1 MGTSKPRPLGTL
13 GKLSKVPK
21 KITQESLLT
30 LPSLLW
36 LVILF
41 VIPTIMVII
50 LSFRSSDPR
59 GGIGQDWTLQ
69 AYEQIF
75 AQNLGPVIWRT
86 LRLSLYTT
94 VICLVLAVPVA
105 YHMARLEKH
114 HQQNL
119 LLLVIIPFWTNFLI
133 RIYAW
138 KVLLHPDGFI
148 KQFLAALRIVEP
160 EATLL
165 YNEGAVLLVLV
176 YTYLP
181 FAILPL
187 YSAAE
192 KFDFRLL
199 EASQDLGGSDWIGFY
214 RIFLP
219 GISAGIGSAI
229 LVVFIPALG
238 SYIIP
243 EIVGGPGS
251 QMLGNRIAQRVFT
264 DRNLPQAS
272 GLSTL
277 LILAVLIPSL
287 VSLVSRKVLTTNS
300 TGTNKTGPPQPL
312 GLSNQEAS
320 S

>member
-1 MGTSKPRPLGTL
+1 MGTSKQPPIWNRNNIPLNK
-13 GKLSKVPK
+13 GKG
-21 KITQESLLT
+21 TQEALLT
-30 LPSLLW
+30 LPSFLW
-36 LVILF
+36 LLILF
-41 VIPTIMVII
+41 VIPTIMVVII
-50 LSFRSSDPR
+50 SFRSSDPR
-59 GGIGQDWTLQ
+59 GGIGQEWTIR
-69 AYEQIF
+69 AYQQIF

-86 LRLSLYTT
+86 IRLSLYTT
-94 VICLVLAVPVA
+94 VICLVLAIPVA

-138 KVLLHPDGFI
+138 KVLLHPDGLI
-148 KQFLAALRIVEP
+148 KQILATLQLVEP

-219 GISAGIGSAI
+219 GISAGIVSAI

-277 LILAVLIPSL
+277 LILAVMVPSFLSL
-287 VSLVSRKVLTTNS
+287 VTRKLVIPRGKGAHS
-300 TGTNKTGPPQPL
+300 TR
-312 GLSNQEAS
+312 LSNQEAHG
-320 S
+320 

>member
-1 MGTSKPRPLGTL
+1 MGTSKQPPIWNRNNNL
-13 GKLSKVPK
+13 LSKGK
-21 KITQESLLT
+21 GTQEALLT
-30 LPSLLW
+30 LPSFLW
-36 LVILF
+36 LLVLF
-41 VIPTIMVII
+41 VIPTIMVVII
-50 LSFRSSDPR
+50 SFRSSDPR
-59 GGIGQDWTLQ
+59 GGIGQEWTIQ

-86 LRLSLYTT
+86 IRLSLYTT
-94 VICLVLAVPVA
+94 VICLVLAIPVA

-114 HQQNL
+114 QQQNL

-138 KVLLHPDGFI
+138 KVLLHPDGLI
-148 KQFLAALRIVEP
+148 KQILATLQLVEP

-219 GISAGIGSAI
+219 GISAGIVSAI

-277 LILAVLIPSL
+277 LILAVMVPSFLSL
-287 VSLVSRKVLTTNS
+287 VTRKFVIPRGKVSNS
-300 TGTNKTGPPQPL
+300 TR
-312 GLSNQEAS
+312 LSNQGAHG
-320 S
+320 